1 MRSPA
6 LLLCMGLTLTL
17 AIPHPHLS
25 TTRLIPSS
33 TPTISRGACN
43 LSCTKGSYLFHNPND
58 KCECVLHATTPKAC
72 SQSPCTSG
80 YHPVWRKD
88 TSTCAC
94 LENGSGDEARCIAAT
109 ECLVGSAPVW
119 DEDSHTCRC
128 EKSDPC
134 EDILCI
140 AEQHPVANA
149 QTGKCNCEWIDGF
162 GPSGVWHPT
171 LTTASL
177 HTSPATAQKAPGP
190 TVSLGCE
197 NLKIYCFEGDH
208 YMHLDPST
216 GKCKCGEVASSS
228 KVEYFPLPTQS
239 H

>member
-1 MRSPA
+1 MRSPT
-6 LLLCMGLTLTL
+6 LLFLCIRLALTL
-17 AIPHPHLS
+17 AIPNPHLS
-25 TTRLIPSS
+25 TTSKPPNESFLHVRPPTNRNQISELLPSS
-33 TPTISRGACN
+33 TPTISRGSCN
-43 LSCTKGSYLFHNPND
+43 LSCIKGSHLFHNSND
-58 KCECVLHATTPKAC
+58 RCECVLHATTSKAC
-72 SQSPCTSG
+72 SQSMCTSG

-94 LENGSGDEARCIAAT
+94 LENGSSDETRCIAAT

-119 DEDSHTCRC
+119 DEDSQTCGC

-149 QTGKCNCEWIDGF
+149 QTGKCNCEWIYGF

-177 HTSPATAQKAPGP
+177 HTTQKGSR
-190 TVSLGCE
+190 TDG
-197 NLKIYCFEGDH
+197 
-208 YMHLDPST
+208 
-216 GKCKCGEVASSS
+216 
-228 KVEYFPLPTQS
+228 
-239 H
+239 